1 MEKNYLMKNSTSIFK
16 ILNTIIGIFLILLFW
31 IILSYTND
39 NFIFPKIETIFSAFI
54 DIISNKIIIL
64 NALFSLLRVI
74 IVILISLVITL
85 IISFVYMLKKDSIYL
100 FKPLIIILKSS
111 PLAIISVYLWISVG
125 ANKAPYIITLLMIL
139 PVIIEGF
146 ISSLNN
152 IDIMYINQLK
162 TEDVS
167 YIKKFF
173 KIYIQLI
180 MPYIFMTILQSF
192 GLGIKVMLMG
202 EYICQSNSSLGEI
215 IYNYKQNLDFSHLLA
230 LLLLIVIIVSLIEL
244 MINLISKK
252 LIKNHTF

>member
-1 MEKNYLMKNSTSIFK
+1 MKNSTSIFK
-16 ILNTIIGIFLILLFW
+16 ILNTVIGIILILLFW

-39 NFIFPKIETIFSAFI
+39 NFVFPKIETIFSSFI
-54 DIISNKIIIL
+54 NIITNKTIII
-64 NALFSLLRVI
+64 NSLFSLLRVI
-74 IVILISLVITL
+74 IVILISLIISL
-85 IISFVYMLKKDSIYL
+85 IISFIYMLKKDSIYL

-167 YIKKFF
+167 YVKKFF
-173 KIYIQLI
+173 KIYIPLI

-215 IYNYKQNLDFSHLLA
+215 IYNYKQNLDFPHLLA